1 MSYTNN
7 NYWGY
12 IKIEIDMHSVVT
24 ADINYWI
31 NGQHILWNGCIVI
44 PEAIFNKYRGYI
56 NIDRYVKYNHCRHL
70 VPTKV
75 EKTG

>member
-7 NYWGY
+7 NYWGR

-31 NGQHILWNGCIVI
+31 NDQYILWTGYIVI
-44 PEAIFNKYRGYI
+44 PEAIFNKYMSI
-56 NIDRYVKYNHCRHL
+56 
-70 VPTKV
+70 
-75 EKTG
+75 